1 MQIQQHR
8 VQVGAIHLHVREVGQ
23 GPAVLFCHGF
33 PECGLSWRAQ
43 MQAVA
48 EAGYRAIAPDM
59 RGYGGSDIPQAVEDY
74 SLLHLVGDMVGLL
87 DALRIDQAVV
97 VGHDWGAPVAWHCA
111 LLRPDRFRAVV
122 GLSVP
127 FFPRGSTPPVASMP
141 RTDSHEFYQLYFQ
154 QPGLAEAELSS
165 DVRATLMRAAWHLSG
180 DGPQA
185 DLASLTMVAK
195 GKPWLADKALPAQP
209 PAWLDL
215 EDFEA
220 YVGAFERTGF
230 TGALNWYRN
239 LDRNWALM
247 AAFQGRVVTVPSMY
261 LIGERDLLLGF
272 PIMEWLLPRLQQWLP
287 GLRHQEQIPECGHWI
302 QREKA
307 TLINERLLGFLA
319 GLEAT

>member
-8 VQVGAIHLHVREVGQ
+8 VQVGAIHLQVREVGQ

-43 MQAVA
+43 MLAVA
-48 EAGYRAIAPDM
+48 QAGYRAIAPDQ
-59 RGYGGSDIPQAVEDY
+59 RGYGGSDVPEAVEDY

-87 DALRIDQAVV
+87 DALKVDQAVV

-122 GLSVP
+122 ALSVP

-141 RTDSHEFYQLYFQ
+141 RTETHEFYQLYFQ
-154 QPGLAEAELSS
+154 RPGQAEAELSR
-165 DVRATLMRAAWHLSG
+165 DVRATLLRAAWHMSG
-180 DGPQA
+180 QGPQP
-185 DLASLTMVAK
+185 DLAALTMVAK
-195 GKPWLADKALPAQP
+195 GKTWLAHHEVPAQA

-215 EDFEA
+215 ADFE
-220 YVGAFERTGF
+220 VFVQSFERTGF

-247 AAFQGRVVTVPSMY
+247 AAFQGRVVSVPAMY
-261 LIGERDLLLGF
+261 LIGDRDLLLGF
-272 PIMEWLLPRLQQWLP
+272 PIMEWLLPRLKQWVPL
-287 GLRHQEQIPECGHWI
+287 LQHQERIPDCGHWI

-307 TLINERLLGFLA
+307 QEVNDRLLKFLA
-319 GLEAT
+319 TLDAI